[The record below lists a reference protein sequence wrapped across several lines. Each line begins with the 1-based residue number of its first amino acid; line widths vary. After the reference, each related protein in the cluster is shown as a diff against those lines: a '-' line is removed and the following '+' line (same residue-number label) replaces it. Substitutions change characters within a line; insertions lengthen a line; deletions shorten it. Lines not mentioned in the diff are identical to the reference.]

1 MKVISAEVEK
11 TYLIEHKGVEYK
23 RKVQQNFT
31 ENSDNEIIYWLKFL
45 SSSDKD
51 GVSMQCWDFVKP
63 IPESMTHHIRWLPYF
78 KQMGEDEQILEDI
91 YLQATGEH

>member
-1 MKVISAEVEK
+1 
-11 TYLIEHKGVEYK
+11 
-23 RKVQQNFT
+23 
-31 ENSDNEIIYWLKFL
+31 
-45 SSSDKD
+45 
-51 GVSMQCWDFVKP
+51 MQCWDFVKP